1 MGEITDIVNTGV
13 SIIHLLAN
21 HAGVQ
26 TVQGGYANGFPVGYD
41 GSGASGGEFKQ
52 ITKKWK
58 QTSEW
63 YDFLHADF
71 DFTVGVSWLWGVQ
84 QNGHGHFLDQIT
96 TTLEIGYLPVDFSV
110 DVQASFPPHGNKFG
124 TSDDPVAGMPMTMA
138 ITLEGIFGQAVSFRQ
153 QKQVVVKGDG
163 SWDWPT

>member
-1 MGEITDIVNTGV
+1 MGEVTDIVNSGV
-13 SIIHLLAN
+13 AIIHLLAN

-41 GSGASGGEFKQ
+41 GNGASGGSFKQ

-71 DFTVGVSWLWGVQ
+71 DFTVGVSWLWGIQ
-84 QNGHGHFLDQIT
+84 QNGSGHYIDQIT
-96 TTLEIGYLPVDFSV
+96 TTLEVGYLPVDFTV
-110 DVQASFPPHGNKFG
+110 DVQANFPQHGNKFG
-124 TSDDPVAGMPMTMA
+124 THEDVIAGMPMTMS
-138 ITLEGIFGQAVSFRQ
+138 ITLEGIFGQAVTFRQ
-153 QKQVVVKGDG
+153 QKNVVVMGDG